1 MSNTSLPSTNYRI
14 ILYLVVFSIFLFF
27 RIASWHN
34 EPLFED
40 HDSVVLMKQALTY
53 RSLDMNKISEL
64 DASKTPFYPAFVALL
79 TPSDESVEFGARV
92 TTFLFSLVLF
102 FIFII
107 LGEKYTSPIG
117 VASGLLFLSASPELI
132 RLSFSIL
139 TEPSYIT
146 TVYLGL
152 AIFLWHCHK
161 PSILK
166 SILLGVVFG
175 AAFLNR
181 VEGILFLVFIPV
193 AHLGHY
199 FFNTENK
206 YQFQACLKYCA
217 IFIFT
222 YSLVI
227 TPQIMSVSEKMNQ
240 FSLNGRQVWSKLL
253 SGDVSNRSY
262 EEKLLG
268 LDYSPKEVN
277 IQYLLKNPL
286 EVSSGNNSFSLI
298 KYAKTVLKNFD
309 ELYRYRL
316 GELLGPFCIFFAGIG
331 LYGLL
336 SRKMY
341 FETLFFLGFIIT
353 GLVAP
358 LVHNVVIRHIA
369 VIAPAAMLLA
379 GVGIGQLSD
388 LLKSNIHQ
396 LNRVWLISII
406 ILATVFIT
414 MFPQMLKLKESILDE
429 DTINHEYRPSDY
441 DQVVR
446 ILKNDVIRQGL
457 KLSEAKISS
466 RKHYVSFYSGLERVR
481 IPYAEYNEL
490 VNYLNLN
497 SVDYLYLDYR
507 KLKSYPFLDDF
518 SGDISSDFTLLF
530 DGVNWKNDNIRL
542 YRIN

>member
-1 MSNTSLPSTNYRI
+1 MSNTSLSSANYRT

-27 RIASWHN
+27 RLLSWHN
-34 EPLFED
+34 DPLFED

-53 RSLDMNKISEL
+53 RSLDMNQIAKL

-79 TPSDESVEFGARV
+79 TPSDEKVELGARV
-92 TTFLFSLVLF
+92 TTFLFSLILF
-102 FIFII
+102 FILII
-107 LGEKYTSPIG
+107 LGKKYTSPIG
-117 VASGLLFLSASPELI
+117 VASGLLFLSVSPELI

-152 AIFLWHCHK
+152 AIFLWHCHQ

-175 AAFLNR
+175 SAFLNR

-199 FFNTENK
+199 FINTENK
-206 YQFQACLKYCA
+206 YQFHTCLKYCA
-217 IFIFT
+217 IFVFT

-262 EEKLLG
+262 EEKIMG
-268 LDYSPKEVN
+268 LDYSPREVN
-277 IQYLLKNPL
+277 IQYLLKNPS
-286 EVSSGNNSFSLI
+286 EVASADNSLSLT
-298 KYAKTVLKNFD
+298 KYAKTILRNFN

-331 LYGLL
+331 LYSLL
-336 SRKMY
+336 IRKKY
-341 FETLFFLGFIIT
+341 FETLLFLGFIVI
-353 GLVAP
+353 GLIAP

-369 VIAPAAMLLA
+369 VIAPAIMLLA
-379 GVGIGQLSD
+379 GVGIGQLYD
-388 LLKSNIHQ
+388 LLKPNNHQ
-396 LNRVWLISII
+396 LNRVWFISLMIV
-406 ILATVFIT
+406 ATVFIT
-414 MFPQMLKLKESILDE
+414 MFPQTLKLKELILDE
-429 DTINHEYRPSDY
+429 DTINREYRPSDY
-441 DQVVR
+441 DQVIR
-446 ILKNDVIRQGL
+446 ILKNDASLQNL

-466 RKHYVSFYSGLERVR
+466 RKHYISFYSGLERVR
-481 IPYAEYNEL
+481 IPYTEYNEL
-490 VNYLNLN
+490 VYYLKLN
-497 SVDYLYLDYR
+497 SVNYLFLDYR
-507 KLKSYPFLDDF
+507 KLKLYPFLDSFNKDV
-518 SGDISSDFTLLF
+518 SSDFTLLF
-530 DGVNWKNDNIRL
+530 DGVNWRNDNIRL